1 MFAFKQ
7 LTQAKDLK
15 EGRYKSASQIQALR
29 FTIVHVIK
37 CFYVC
42 NPLSKTDLQKTANEM
57 QFVNRQIK

>member
-15 EGRYKSASQIQALR
+15 EGRYKSASQIQALH

-42 NPLSKTDLQKTANEM
+42 NPLSETDLQKNC
-57 QFVNRQIK
+57 